1 MACFVIIIII
11 VVFGFDFFI
20 PQKLNREKHA
30 VQVMKEELEAKE
42 KEVEQLRKEKE
53 AMVVAKTAHVS

>member
-1 MACFVIIIII
+1 M
-11 VVFGFDFFI
+11 
-20 PQKLNREKHA
+20 
-30 VQVMKEELEAKE
+30 QVMKEELEAKE